1 MGYTHYWRGGAPFSD
16 DEWRQIKV
24 ATSTILDWCQDQG
37 VDFRFEND
45 GPEPAIVE
53 DRIIMFNGAE
63 MGTTFVLRRQP
74 SMFACC
80 KTQRDPYDL
89 AVGLVLVAVAQ
100 IAPDSLDISSDGS
113 WQSDWRE
120 IRESYAEIFGLE
132 PECILDEG
140 DDS

>member
-1 MGYTHYWRGGAPFSD
+1 MGYTHYWRGGEPFSD

-37 VDFRFEND
+37 VEFQFEQE
-45 GPEPAIVE
+45 GPEPAIIE
-53 DRIIMFNGAE
+53 DRLIVFNGAME
-63 MGTTFVLRRQP
+63 AATFVLRKQS

-80 KTQRDPYDL
+80 KTQRAPYDL

-100 IAPDSLDISSDGS
+100 IAPGALDIRSDGS

-120 IRESYAEIFGLE
+120 IHESYAEIFGLE
-132 PECILDEG
+132 PDCILDEV
-140 DDS
+140 DVI